1 VTSRTD
7 YNNPQATGSLALPY
21 HYEMVSDRR
30 RVGPFREAIERVCAG
45 KVVLESGTGSAILSL
60 LAARAGATAV
70 YTFDLDPAVA
80 AVAEENIRRSGL
92 SDLVHFAV
100 KNTLDVTL
108 ADLGGRRPDVVIA
121 ENLSTWQVTEPQI
134 TVLNHINTELATE
147 FTVRLPTRVFNT
159 IELAESQYV
168 FEDIVSV
175 RTHYFEF
182 TGVPTPTLLSEP
194 RSMIEVDLRRVNPT
208 TFRLS
213 AAIEVR
219 QAGVLNSLRL
229 TSPLEVFDG
238 IMFTGSDSL
247 MPPVVVPLPTDLPVG
262 PGDRVEVEVAYE
274 TNTGWDGFHRSARR
288 LP

>member
-1 VTSRTD
+1 MTSRTD
-7 YNNPQATGSLALPY
+7 YNNPNSTGSLSLPY
-21 HYEMVSDRR
+21 HYEMVSDRS
-30 RVGPFREAIERVCAG
+30 RVGPFRQAIERVCAG

-70 YTFDLDPAVA
+70 YTFDLDPSVA

-92 SDLVHFAV
+92 SDVVHFAV

-108 ADLGGRRPDVVIA
+108 ADLDGHRPGVVIA

-134 TVLNHINTELATE
+134 TVLNHINRELATE
-147 FTVRLPTRVFNT
+147 STVRLPTRVFNT
-159 IELAESQYV
+159 VELAESQFV

-182 TGVPTPTLLSEP
+182 TGVAAPTSLSAP
-194 RSMIEVDLRRVNPT
+194 HAMVEVDLRRVSPT
-208 TFRLS
+208 SFRLV
-213 AAIEVR
+213 AAIGVR

-247 MPPVVVPLPTDLPVG
+247 MPPVVVPLPDDLPVAA
-262 PGDRVEVEVAYE
+262 GDTVEVEVAYE
-274 TNTGWDGFHRSARR
+274 TNTGWDEFHCSARR
-288 LP
+288 VP